1 MTGTSGLEDIS
12 TRLQRIA
19 KQSRERPE
27 MVWTT
32 LAHHIDVELLKEAY
46 RRTRKDGSTGID
58 HETAK
63 AYAKNLEANLRSLN
77 ERFHSGT
84 YRAPPVRRCYIP
96 KGNGKDYR
104 PIGIPTTEDK
114 ILQRAVAMILEAVYE
129 QEFLNGSYGFR
140 PGRSAHQALEGLRE
154 VTALMKGAH
163 LVEVDIEKFFD
174 TLDHNR
180 LRDFLD
186 LRVRDGN
193 LRRIIDK
200 WLSTGVLEDG
210 KLIHPETGTPQGG
223 VISPLLANIY
233 LHHVIDKWFEEV
245 VKPRLSRK
253 AFLIRYAD
261 DMVIA
266 CDEERDAR
274 RIMEVLPK
282 RFGRYGL
289 TLHPKKTRLVWF
301 KKPTGSGE
309 DRDSFDF
316 LGFTHY
322 WGKSRSGYWVIR
334 KKTAKGRL
342 TRAIKRVAEF
352 CRLFRHRPLEWQHQ
366 KLVVKLKGHCGY
378 YGVTGNARSL
388 EQFREEVRK
397 LWRKWLNRRAQHRT
411 MYWDRYVQLLKS
423 YPLPAMRVVHSIYRR
438 DSPVPLETIKRNGT
452 VPTIRNRRERDSCVF
467 GGF

>member
-1 MTGTSGLEDIS
+1 MTRTSGLEDIS

-46 RRTRKDGSTGID
+46 RRTRKDGATGID
-58 HETAK
+58 RETAK
-63 AYAKNLEANLRSLN
+63 AYAENLEEKLQSLN

-84 YRAPPVRRCYIP
+84 YKAPPVRRCYIP
-96 KGNGKDYR
+96 KGNGKDTR
-104 PIGIPTTEDK
+104 PIGIPTIEDK
-114 ILQRAVAMILEAVYE
+114 VLQRAVTMILEAVYE
-129 QEFLNGSYGFR
+129 QEFQNCSYGFR
-140 PGRSAHQALEGLRE
+140 PGRSAHQALEELRG
-154 VTALMKGAH
+154 VTALMQGAY

-174 TLDHNR
+174 TLDHNQ

-186 LRVRDGN
+186 LRVRDGVI
-193 LRRIIDK
+193 RRIIDK
-200 WLSTGVLEDG
+200 WLSAGVLEDG
-210 KLIHPETGTPQGG
+210 NLIHPDTGTPQGG

-233 LHHVIDKWFEEV
+233 LHRVIDKWFEDV
-245 VKPRLSRK
+245 VKPRLNRK

-261 DMVIA
+261 DMVIV

-282 RFGRYGL
+282 RCGRYGL
-289 TLHPKKTRLVWF
+289 TLHPRKTRLVRF
-301 KKPTGSGE
+301 KKPTGSRE

-322 WGKSRSGYWVIR
+322 WGKSRGGYWVIR

-366 KLVVKLKGHCGY
+366 KLAAKLKGHCGY

-397 LWRKWLNRRAQHRT
+397 LWRKWLNRRAQRRT
-411 MYWDRYVQLLKS
+411 MYWDRYVQLLKG

-438 DSPVPLETIKRNGT
+438 DSEPVYLRS
-452 VPTIRNRRERDSCVF
+452 RMR
-467 GGF
+467 